1 MGVSTASTAKGICL
15 VTVDFPPVNALPVQG
30 WYDLADA
37 VRAAG
42 RDPENRC
49 VVLAAEGRGFNAG
62 VDIKEM
68 QRDPGHTA
76 LIGANRGC
84 YEAFA
89 AVYECEVPVVAA
101 VGGFCLGGGVGLVGN
116 ADAIVAS
123 EDAVFGLPELD
134 RGALGA
140 ATHLARL
147 VPQHLMRALYYT
159 SRTVTAQELHAHGSV
174 WKVVPRGQ
182 LLHAAQELAAEI
194 ARKDGTLIRLAK
206 AAINGIDPVDVRRS
220 YRFEQG
226 FTFEAGLSGVA
237 DRVRDTFGTGGPPGR
252 SRTGGPSGPSE
263 PPCTP
268 DAHRS
273 TTAAA
278 TEEASS

>member
-1 MGVSTASTAKGICL
+1 MGVSTSSPEKGISV

-30 WYDLADA
+30 WFALAEA

-42 RDPENRC
+42 RDSGVRC

-62 VDIKEM
+62 VDIKEI
-68 QRDPGHTA
+68 QAREQEA
-76 LIGANRGC
+76 LIGANQGC
-84 YEAFA
+84 AKAFA
-89 AVYECEVPVVAA
+89 AVYECEIPVVAA
-101 VGGFCLGGGVGLVGN
+101 VQGFCLGGGIGLVGN

-123 EDAVFGLPELD
+123 EDATFGLPELD

-147 VPQHLMRALYYT
+147 VPQHLMRTLYYT
-159 SRTVTAQELHAHGSV
+159 SRTVSAAELHAHGSV
-174 WKVVPRGQ
+174 WRVVPREE
-182 LLHAAQELAAEI
+182 LRAAALELAREI
-194 ARKDGTLIRLAK
+194 AGKDGRLLRLAK

-237 DRVRDTFGTGGPPGR
+237 DRVRSALGKEG
-252 SRTGGPSGPSE
+252 
-263 PPCTP
+263 
-268 DAHRS
+268 A
-273 TTAAA
+273 
-278 TEEASS
+278 

>member
-1 MGVSTASTAKGICL
+1 MGVSTSSPGKGISL

-30 WYDLADA
+30 WYDLAGA
-37 VRAAG
+37 LRAAG
-42 RDPENRC
+42 RDPGVRC

-62 VDIKEM
+62 VDIKEV
-68 QRDPGHTA
+68 QRDTGHGA

-101 VGGFCLGGGVGLVGN
+101 VNGFCLGGGIGLVGN

-123 EDAVFGLPELD
+123 DDAVFGLPELD

-159 SRTVTAQELHAHGSV
+159 SRTATAAELHAHGSV
-174 WKVVPRGQ
+174 WRVVPPAELR
-182 LLHAAQELAAEI
+182 AAALELAAEI
-194 ARKDGTLIRLAK
+194 ARKDGYLIRLAK

-226 FTFEAGLSGVA
+226 FTFEANLSGVA
-237 DRVRDTFGTGGPPGR
+237 DRVRDTFGKDA
-252 SRTGGPSGPSE
+252 SGKQGS
-263 PPCTP
+263 TP
-268 DAHRS
+268 
-273 TTAAA
+273 
-278 TEEASS
+278 

>member
-1 MGVSTASTAKGICL
+1 MSVATSAPEKGISVSSPAPGVRV
-15 VTVDFPPVNALPVQG
+15 VTVGFPPVNALPVHG
-30 WYDLADA
+30 WFALADA

-42 RDPENRC
+42 RDTGVRC

-62 VDIKEM
+62 VDIKEI
-68 QRDPGHTA
+68 QARGRQA

-84 YEAFA
+84 SEAFA

-101 VGGFCLGGGVGLVGN
+101 VQGFCLGGGIGLVGN
-116 ADAIVAS
+116 ADAIVAG

-159 SRTVTAQELHAHGSV
+159 SRTVTAAELHAHGSV
-174 WKVVPRGQ
+174 WQVVPLAELRG
-182 LLHAAQELAAEI
+182 AALELAREI
-194 ARKDGTLIRLAK
+194 AAKDGELIRLAK

-226 FTFEAGLSGVA
+226 FTFEANLGGVA
-237 DRVRDTFGTGGPPGR
+237 DRVRDTFGK
-252 SRTGGPSGPSE
+252 E
-263 PPCTP
+263 
-268 DAHRS
+268 
-273 TTAAA
+273 A
-278 TEEASS
+278 TE

>member
-1 MGVSTASTAKGICL
+1 MGVSTSSPEKGISV
-15 VTVDFPPVNALPVQG
+15 VTVDFPPVNALPVRG

-37 VRAAG
+37 VRTAG
-42 RDPENRC
+42 RDPEIRC
-49 VVLAAEGRGFNAG
+49 VLLTAAGRGFNAG
-62 VDIKEM
+62 VDIKEL
-68 QRDPGHTA
+68 QRGTGRAGNPA

-101 VGGFCLGGGVGLVGN
+101 VHGFCLGGGIGLVGN

-123 EDAVFGLPELD
+123 DDATFGLPELD

-159 SRTVTAQELHAHGSV
+159 SRTATAAELHAHGSV
-174 WKVVPRGQ
+174 WKVVPRGE
-182 LLHAAQELAAEI
+182 LHAAALELAREI
-194 ARKDGTLIRLAK
+194 ARKDPYLLRLAK

-226 FTFEAGLSGVA
+226 FTFEAGLSGTA
-237 DRVRDTFGTGGPPGR
+237 DRVRDTFGKD
-252 SRTGGPSGPSE
+252 E
-263 PPCTP
+263 K
-268 DAHRS
+268 
-273 TTAAA
+273 
-278 TEEASS
+278 EA

>member
-1 MGVSTASTAKGICL
+1 MGVSTSSPENSAPGKGVAV
-15 VTVDFPPVNALPVQG
+15 VTVDFPPVNALPVRG
-30 WYDLADA
+30 WFELAEA

-42 RDPENRC
+42 RDPEIRC
-49 VVLAAEGRGFNAG
+49 VVLAATGRGFNAG
-62 VDIKEM
+62 VDIKEIQARG
-68 QRDPGHTA
+68 QRA

-84 YEAFA
+84 AEAFA

-101 VGGFCLGGGVGLVGN
+101 VQGFCLGGGIGLVGN

-123 EDAVFGLPELD
+123 EDATFGLPELD

-159 SRTVTAQELHAHGSV
+159 SRTATAAELHAHGSV
-174 WKVVPRGQ
+174 WKVVARHELPSAALELAHEIAAKDGQ
-182 LLHAAQELAAEI
+182 LL
-194 ARKDGTLIRLAK
+194 RLAK

-226 FTFEAGLSGVA
+226 FTFEANLSGLA
-237 DRVRDTFGTGGPPGR
+237 DRVRDTFAK
-252 SRTGGPSGPSE
+252 
-263 PPCTP
+263 P
-268 DAHRS
+268 DTFGKEDA
-273 TTAAA
+273 
-278 TEEASS
+278 

>member
-1 MGVSTASTAKGICL
+1 MGVSTASPEKGISV

-30 WYDLADA
+30 WYDLSDA

-42 RDPENRC
+42 RDPEIRC
-49 VVLAAEGRGFNAG
+49 VVLAAAGRGFNAG
-62 VDIKEM
+62 VDIKEL
-68 QRDPGHTA
+68 QRDTSHHA

-101 VGGFCLGGGVGLVGN
+101 VQGFCLGGGIGLVGN

-123 EDAVFGLPELD
+123 DDATFGLPELD

-159 SRTVTAQELHAHGSV
+159 SRTATAGELHAHGSV
-174 WKVVPRGQ
+174 WKVVPRDE
-182 LLHAAQELAAEI
+182 LRAAALELAREI
-194 ARKDGTLIRLAK
+194 ARKDGHLIRLAK

-226 FTFEAGLSGVA
+226 FTFEAGLSGTA
-237 DRVRDTFGTGGPPGR
+237 DRVRDTFGKEQQP
-252 SRTGGPSGPSE
+252 
-263 PPCTP
+263 
-268 DAHRS
+268 
-273 TTAAA
+273 
-278 TEEASS
+278 

>member
-1 MGVSTASTAKGICL
+1 MGVSTTSPVKGVSVI
-15 VTVDFPPVNALPVQG
+15 TVDHPPVNALPVQG

-37 VRAAG
+37 LRTAG
-42 RDPENRC
+42 RDPEVRC
-49 VVLAAEGRGFNAG
+49 VVLTAAGRGFNAG

-68 QRDPGHTA
+68 QRDSGHDT

-84 YEAFA
+84 FEAFA

-101 VGGFCLGGGVGLVGN
+101 VHGFCLGGGIGLAGN

-123 EDAVFGLPELD
+123 DDATFGLPELD

-159 SRTVTAQELHAHGSV
+159 SRTATAAELHAHGSV
-174 WKVVPRGQ
+174 WKVVPRAELQ
-182 LLHAAQELAAEI
+182 DTALELAGEI
-194 ARKDGTLIRLAK
+194 ARKDGYLIRLAK

-226 FTFEAGLSGVA
+226 FTFEANLSGAA
-237 DRVRDTFGTGGPPGR
+237 DRVRNTFGK
-252 SRTGGPSGPSE
+252 
-263 PPCTP
+263 
-268 DAHRS
+268 
-273 TTAAA
+273 
-278 TEEASS
+278 EA

>member
-1 MGVSTASTAKGICL
+1 MGVSTSAPDRGVAV

-42 RDPENRC
+42 RDPDVRC
-49 VVLAAEGRGFNAG
+49 VVLTAAGRGFNAG

-68 QRDPGHTA
+68 QRDTAAGGHRA

-84 YEAFA
+84 AEAFA

-101 VGGFCLGGGVGLVGN
+101 VHGFCLGGGIGLVGN

-123 EDAVFGLPELD
+123 DDATFGLPELD

-159 SRTVTAQELHAHGSV
+159 SRTATARELHAHGSV
-174 WKVVPRGQ
+174 WQVVTRD
-182 LLHAAQELAAEI
+182 ELADAARELAREI
-194 ARKDGTLIRLAK
+194 ARKDGYLLRLAK

-226 FTFEAGLSGVA
+226 FTFEANLSGVA
-237 DRVRDTFGTGGPPGR
+237 DRVRDTFGT
-252 SRTGGPSGPSE
+252 E
-263 PPCTP
+263 N
-268 DAHRS
+268 
-273 TTAAA
+273 
-278 TEEASS
+278 EEVRA

>member
-1 MGVSTASTAKGICL
+1 MGVSTSSPDKGIAV
-15 VTVDFPPVNALPVQG
+15 VTVDFPPVNALPVSG

-42 RDPENRC
+42 RDPEVRC

-68 QRDPGHTA
+68 QRDTGHQA

-89 AVYECEVPVVAA
+89 AVYECEVPVVAEVA
-101 VGGFCLGGGVGLVGN
+101 GFCLGGGIGLAGN

-123 EDAVFGLPELD
+123 EDATFGLPELD

-159 SRTVTAQELHAHGSV
+159 SRTATAAELHAHGSV
-174 WKVVPRGQ
+174 WRVVPRAE
-182 LLHAAQELAAEI
+182 LRAAALELAGEI
-194 ARKDGTLIRLAK
+194 ARKDGSLIRLAK

-226 FTFEAGLSGVA
+226 FTFEANLSGVA
-237 DRVRDTFGTGGPPGR
+237 DRVRNTFGGK
-252 SRTGGPSGPSE
+252 E
-263 PPCTP
+263 
-268 DAHRS
+268 
-273 TTAAA
+273 
-278 TEEASS
+278 SS

>member
-1 MGVSTASTAKGICL
+1 MGVSTSAPSEGIAVVTA
-15 VTVDFPPVNALPVQG
+15 DFPPVNALPVQG
-30 WYDLADA
+30 WYDLAAA

-42 RDPENRC
+42 ADPAVRC
-49 VVLAAEGRGFNAG
+49 VVLTAAGRGFNAG

-68 QRDPGHTA
+68 QRTAGYDA

-89 AVYECEVPVVAA
+89 AVYDCEVPVVAA
-101 VGGFCLGGGVGLVGN
+101 VHGFCLGGGIGLVGN
-116 ADAIVAS
+116 ADAVVAAD
-123 EDAVFGLPELD
+123 DATFGLPELD

-159 SRTVTAQELHAHGSV
+159 SRTVTAEELHRHGSV
-174 WKVVPRGQ
+174 WRVVPRE
-182 LLHAAQELAAEI
+182 LLLGTALELAREI
-194 ARKDGTLIRLAK
+194 AAKDGRLIRLAK

-226 FTFEAGLSGVA
+226 FTFEANLAGVA
-237 DRVRDTFGTGGPPGR
+237 DRHRDAFVSAGVSSGT
-252 SRTGGPSGPSE
+252 SSSVPSK
-263 PPCTP
+263 
-268 DAHRS
+268 
-273 TTAAA
+273 
-278 TEEASS
+278 EERQ

>member
-1 MGVSTASTAKGICL
+1 MGVSTSRPDKGVAR
-15 VTVDFPPVNALPVQG
+15 VTVDFPPVNALPVHG
-30 WYDLADA
+30 WYELADA
-37 VRAAG
+37 LRAAG
-42 RDPENRC
+42 RDPGVRC

-68 QRDPGHTA
+68 QRDIGHSA
-76 LIGANRGC
+76 LVGANRGC

-101 VGGFCLGGGVGLVGN
+101 VHGFCLGGGIGLAGN

-159 SRTVTAQELHAHGSV
+159 SRTATAAELHAHGSV
-174 WKVVPRGQ
+174 WKVVPRSE
-182 LLHAAQELAAEI
+182 LSAAALELAAEI

-226 FTFEAGLSGVA
+226 FTFEANLSGVA
-237 DRVRDTFGTGGPPGR
+237 DRVRDTFGKG
-252 SRTGGPSGPSE
+252 
-263 PPCTP
+263 
-268 DAHRS
+268 
-273 TTAAA
+273 TA
-278 TEEASS
+278 

>member
-1 MGVSTASTAKGICL
+1 MGVSTASPEKGVRV
-15 VTVDFPPVNALPVQG
+15 VTVDFPPVNALPVKG

-42 RDPENRC
+42 REPEVRC
-49 VVLAAEGRGFNAG
+49 VVLDAAGRGFNAG
-62 VDIKEM
+62 VDIKEL
-68 QRDPGHTA
+68 RDDPSHRA

-84 YEAFA
+84 FEAFA

-101 VGGFCLGGGVGLVGN
+101 VHGFCLGGGIGLVGN

-123 EDAVFGLPELD
+123 DDATFGLPELD

-159 SRTVTAQELHAHGSV
+159 SRTATAAELHAHGSV
-174 WKVVPRGQ
+174 WRVVPRG
-182 LLHAAQELAAEI
+182 ELAAAALELAREI
-194 ARKDGTLIRLAK
+194 ARKDAHLIRLAK

-226 FTFEAGLSGVA
+226 FTFEAGLSGTA
-237 DRVRDTFGTGGPPGR
+237 SRVRDTFGK
-252 SRTGGPSGPSE
+252 E
-263 PPCTP
+263 PRP
-268 DAHRS
+268 
-273 TTAAA
+273 
-278 TEEASS
+278 

>member
-1 MGVSTASTAKGICL
+1 MRSWVSPPQAPEKGIAV

-42 RDPENRC
+42 RDPEVRC

-68 QRDPGHTA
+68 QRDARHGA

-101 VGGFCLGGGVGLVGN
+101 VHGFCLGGGIGLVGN
-116 ADAIVAS
+116 ADAIVACD
-123 EDAVFGLPELD
+123 DATFGLPELD

-159 SRTVTAQELHAHGSV
+159 SRTATAAELHRARLGVEGRPARRTARRRPGVGRARS
-174 WKVVPRGQ
+174 P
-182 LLHAAQELAAEI
+182 
-194 ARKDGTLIRLAK
+194 RKDGELLRLAK

-226 FTFEAGLSGVA
+226 FTFEANLSGVA
-237 DRVRDTFGTGGPPGR
+237 DRVRDTFGKGR
-252 SRTGGPSGPSE
+252 PQP
-263 PPCTP
+263 
-268 DAHRS
+268 
-273 TTAAA
+273 
-278 TEEASS
+278 